1 MGNAPSKSS
10 PQVQNDTLDSTYCD
24 KSGWMPVGT
33 FDSDKVRTLYEILS
47 EIRDR
52 GDRLFKAIDR
62 KLMIKYRNQWKLGS
76 LTVSKQS
83 EELREGMALR
93 GWMYRLDVVMVGD
106 NGWHKGKQK
115 KGCLIVRDRQSRQSP
130 FPVVQFLVL
139 VLDQLKGNG
148 TAGKGGSF
156 SATMQTRT
164 RFPNPNPNLRTSKV
178 RTL

>member
-115 KGCLIVRDRQSRQSP
+115 NDRSTLGPHYFPAEPAHLLICS
-130 FPVVQFLVL
+130 
-139 VLDQLKGNG
+139 
-148 TAGKGGSF
+148 
-156 SATMQTRT
+156 SAHLLIYLCSL
-164 RFPNPNPNLRTSKV
+164 LR
-178 RTL
+178 LQ